1 MASDRESGDINFVGV
16 TVQFDD
22 QCCTSACPWISL
34 QARTIRYSDLG
45 CSSGK
50 MALRARQPGQGF
62 ALYSGMD
69 SSPGPT
75 TAPAGSGSGAWT
87 PIPEQLAI
95 IEAAP
100 HARVLVVAPP
110 GTGKTA
116 VACGRAAYLIREL
129 GVASSNI
136 LIISFTRTAVAEI
149 RARIGQYVGN
159 AGQAAAIAIS
169 TVDSHAWSLQQGFGE
184 ETSGVWKD
192 GDYDLTIQQAIEL
205 LRRREPDIQ
214 DYLSRFE
221 HVIVDEAQDLVGI
234 RLDLVSE
241 LTKCLPKTCGVTV
254 FADFLQAIY
263 DFANGTAAAD
273 AVTSDV
279 LRGMLGAEF
288 IEMRLTRL
296 HRFKNEQLAA
306 VLTSVR
312 TLMESKQLPPTQL
325 RQCVRQ
331 LLEQSKVVKP
341 VMIEPWKVHEIPK
354 IAELDDLLILFR
366 TRAEVLCASDSLTT
380 RGIRHRVRMS
390 GLPDCA
396 HAWLGRVFMGFRP
409 SGLVL
414 ERREFDER
422 IAATVESGVTSDSAW
437 ELLQRLARKQSGVD
451 PRKLRLQLS
460 RARPPVE
467 ACFLDLGSRGPT
479 LGTVHASKGRES
491 NRVLYCL
498 PPEGSDTFEEARI
511 DYVAMTRGSSSVRI
525 GSAFKYPS
533 ASLQEDSGRVFRHEL
548 SIKVRTGAKIVHM
561 EVGRGGDLIEESV
574 VAGDQALEVQQHLW
588 TTRDDV
594 LPIEAGCTSES
605 DWQYDITEAA
615 DVGPVIG
622 LGRLSKSVRND
633 AFSVAKTLSNV
644 IGGKWTPGTKMSGL
658 YRIAARTVVLR
669 EDDPR
674 LGSMPQSIRD
684 TGYFLVP
691 VLRGWCTVFCN
702 KKD

>member
-1 MASDRESGDINFVGV
+1 MHRLQPLCFGHSDAPTLAPVR
-16 TVQFDD
+16 
-22 QCCTSACPWISL
+22 
-34 QARTIRYSDLG
+34 ARLPLWLDN
-45 CSSGK
+45 SGK
-50 MALRARQPGQGF
+50 GSPYTR
-62 ALYSGMD
+62 GMD
-69 SSPGPT
+69 SSPRPT
-75 TAPAGSGSGAWT
+75 TAPAGSGSGALT
-87 PIPEQLAI
+87 PTPEQRDI
-95 IEAAP
+95 IEATLQ
-100 HARVLVVAPP
+100 ARLLVVAPP

-116 VACGRAAYLIREL
+116 VACARAAYLINEL
-129 GVASSNI
+129 GVSSSNI

-159 AGQAAAIAIS
+159 AGLAAAIAIS
-169 TVDSHAWSLQQGFGE
+169 TIDSHAWSLQQGFGDE
-184 ETSGVWKD
+184 PRGVWKG
-192 GDYDLTIQQAIEL
+192 GDYDLTIEQAIEL
-205 LRRREPDIQ
+205 LRRRDPDAL

-234 RLDLVSE
+234 RLGLVSE
-241 LTKCLPKTCGVTV
+241 LTKCLPSTCGVTV

-279 LRGMLGAEF
+279 LREMLGTEF
-288 IEMRLTRL
+288 IEKRLTRL

-312 TLMESKQLPPTQL
+312 TLMESRQLPPTQL

-341 VMIEPWKVHEIPK
+341 VVIEPWKVHEIPR

-366 TRAEVLCASDSLTT
+366 TRAEVLCASDALTAK
-380 RGIRHRVRMS
+380 GIRHRARMS

-396 HAWLGRVFMGFRP
+396 HPWLARVFMGFRP
-409 SGLVL
+409 SGLL
-414 ERREFDER
+414 LQRREFDER
-422 IAATVESGVTSDSAW
+422 IAATVGSGFASDSAW
-437 ELLQRLARKQSGVD
+437 DLLQRLARKQAGVD
-451 PRKLRLQLS
+451 PRKLRQQLS

-467 ACFLDLGSRGPT
+467 ACFLDLGTCGPI

-511 DYVAMTRGSSSVRI
+511 DYVAMTRGSASVRI
-525 GSAFKYPS
+525 GSACKYHS

-548 SIKVRTGAKIVHM
+548 GVKVRTGAKLVHM
-561 EVGRGGDLIEESV
+561 EVGRSGDLIEESV
-574 VAGDQALEVQQHLW
+574 VSGDQALNVQQHLW
-588 TTRDDV
+588 ATRDEVRPVD
-594 LPIEAGCTSES
+594 AGCTSES
-605 DWQYDITEAA
+605 DWQYVVTEVA
-615 DVGPVIG
+615 GEGHLLP
-622 LGRLSKSVRND
+622 LGRLSQSVRND
-633 AFSVAKTLSNV
+633 AFSVAKTLSHV
-644 IGGKWTPGTKMSGL
+644 VGGRWTPGTKMGGL

-674 LGSMPQSIRD
+674 LGSMPQPIRD
-684 TGYFLVP
+684 TGYFLAP
-691 VLRGWCTVFCN
+691 VLRGWCSVFCN

>member
-1 MASDRESGDINFVGV
+1 MGDRS
-16 TVQFDD
+16 TL
-22 QCCTSACPWISL
+22 SAPPV
-34 QARTIRYSDLG
+34 R
-45 CSSGK
+45 
-50 MALRARQPGQGF
+50 
-62 ALYSGMD
+62 
-69 SSPGPT
+69 PGPDEWSPT
-75 TAPAGSGSGAWT
+75 
-87 PIPEQLAI
+87 PEQREI
-95 IEAAP
+95 IEAP
-100 HARVLVVAPP
+100 PGARVLVVAPP

-116 VACGRAAYLIREL
+116 VACGRAAHLIREL
-129 GVASSNI
+129 GVAPSNV

-149 RARIGQYVGN
+149 RSRIGRFVGN
-159 AGQAAAIAIS
+159 AGMTAAIAIS

-184 ETSGVWKD
+184 ESGSGVWKD
-192 GDYDLTIQQAIEL
+192 GNYDLTIQQAIAL
-205 LRRREPDIQ
+205 LQRRDTDVV

-241 LTKCLPKTCGVTV
+241 LTKCLPSTCGVTV

-263 DFANGTAAAD
+263 DFSSDTADTD

-288 IEMRLTRL
+288 IERKLTRL

-306 VLTSVR
+306 VLTNVR

-331 LLEQSKVVKP
+331 ILEQSKVVKP
-341 VMIEPWKVHEIPK
+341 VTIEPWKVHEIPK

-366 TRAEVLCASDSLTT
+366 TRAEVLCASDALTAK
-380 RGIRHRVRMS
+380 GIRHRVRMS
-390 GLPDCA
+390 GLPDCV
-396 HAWLGRVFMGFRP
+396 HPWLARVFMGFRP
-409 SGLVL
+409 TGLVL

-422 IAATVESGVTSDSAW
+422 FAATVGSGEASDPAW
-437 ELLQRLARKQSGVD
+437 ELLQRLARRQSGVD

-460 RARPPVE
+460 RPRPPVE
-467 ACFLDLGSRGPT
+467 ACFLDLGTCGPT

-498 PPEGSDTFEEARI
+498 PPEGSDTYEEARI
-511 DYVAMTRGSSSVRI
+511 DYVAMTRGSASVRI
-525 GSAFKYPS
+525 GSAFKYHS

-561 EVGRGGDLIEESV
+561 EVGRAGDLIEETV
-574 VAGDQALEVQQHLW
+574 VVGDQALDVQQRLW
-588 TTRDDV
+588 ATRDEV
-594 LPIEAGCTSES
+594 VQVEAGCTSES
-605 DWQYDITEAA
+605 DWQYDIVEAA
-615 DVGPVIG
+615 DAGPRVG

-644 IGGKWTPGTKMSGL
+644 VGGKWTPGTKMSGL

-674 LGSMPQSIRD
+674 LGSMPPSIRD